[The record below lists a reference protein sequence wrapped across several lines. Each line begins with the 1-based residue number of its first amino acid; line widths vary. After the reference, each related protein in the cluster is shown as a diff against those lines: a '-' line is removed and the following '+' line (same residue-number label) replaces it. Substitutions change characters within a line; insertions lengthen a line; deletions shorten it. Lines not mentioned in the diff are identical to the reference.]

1 MQKKQRK
8 KKGYGLIVRSK
19 ASEDTYKRRKREEE
33 EEEEEEEKE
42 GDGDGD
48 GEGEGEGV
56 INERLSHD
64 EESR

>member
-33 EEEEEEEKE
+33 EEEEKE